1 MNKINYFLFLFFSVF
16 LFQVNAQTEKSNIE
30 KVEQYILQQ
39 QKDSAKV
46 YFSKIKDNSDYTS
59 ILNDV
64 INGNISKISSY
75 RVFIDSV
82 SNSQFHQY
90 NLVSNFIDNSI
101 KQPASNVFNEDYFY
115 IKLNQISVLRDDAKT
130 IDQSSK
136 INEELE
142 KYVQSLNQNKQEV
155 IIANA
160 YLDFHDIV
168 LFLIQNK
175 NEEAKTLLDNNLSVA
190 KKFNDK
196 PLQIASLYYSCNYY
210 MNVQNLQEYINTCE
224 SILKLEEK
232 LPQHSQY
239 YRGTLMNTID
249 AYVYKG
255 GYENEVDAL
264 LLKLYSN
271 PKTREDSYPF
281 YAKYLKYLSLES
293 ERVNKI
299 FNQFE
304 VNNILEF
311 GEKIKVLAKPK
322 LNANDYYYIY
332 YDMGEAL
339 EQHGYLKEALE
350 YQRDAVALNKQI
362 YSGDLSKA
370 LANFQTQQAV
380 KEKEL
385 ELEFAEKKLQLYIV
399 IASLIGLALFFT
411 ALFLIKNK
419 KQTKQLDKQNKQI
432 NEALNENK
440 LLVKEIHHRVKNN
453 FQMVSSLLDLQT
465 RDIEDA
471 KAKELAKEG
480 QNRIKSM
487 ALIHQ
492 KLYQKEDGLID
503 FSDYLKIL
511 VNQIQSL
518 FKDNKDVEVNIKTEA
533 LNLDVDTAL
542 PLGLI
547 VNELLTNTF
556 KYGLIEDKKNI
567 INIEVDKEENGI
579 YKMVFSD
586 NGRGLSK
593 GVDIKKSK
601 SLGLKLISRLTRQLQ
616 GTLSYK
622 YENGAVFTLTFKD
635 LFMRKQ
641 IR

>member
-1 MNKINYFLFLFFSVF
+1 MNKIKCFLFLFFSVF
-16 LFQVNAQTEKSNIE
+16 LFQVKAQTEKSNIE

-46 YFSKIKDNSDYTS
+46 FLSKIKDNSGYTT
-59 ILNDV
+59 ILEGIVNNSDL
-64 INGNISKISSY
+64 SISSY
-75 RVFIDSV
+75 KVFIDSV
-82 SNSQFHQY
+82 TNSQSHQY
-90 NLVSNFIDNSI
+90 GLISKFIDNSI

-142 KYVQSLNQNKQEV
+142 KYVQNLNQNKQEV

-175 NEEAKTLLDNNLSVA
+175 NEEAKALLDNNLSVA

-362 YSGDLSKA
+362 YSEDLSKA

-518 FKDNKDVEVNIKTEA
+518 FKDDKDVEVNIKTEA

>member
-1 MNKINYFLFLFFSVF
+1 V
-16 LFQVNAQTEKSNIE
+16 
-30 KVEQYILQQ
+30 
-39 QKDSAKV
+39 
-46 YFSKIKDNSDYTS
+46 
-59 ILNDV
+59 
-64 INGNISKISSY
+64 
-75 RVFIDSV
+75 
-82 SNSQFHQY
+82 
-90 NLVSNFIDNSI
+90 
-101 KQPASNVFNEDYFY
+101 
-115 IKLNQISVLRDDAKT
+115 
-130 IDQSSK
+130 
-136 INEELE
+136 
-142 KYVQSLNQNKQEV
+142 
-155 IIANA
+155 
-160 YLDFHDIV
+160 
-168 LFLIQNK
+168 
-175 NEEAKTLLDNNLSVA
+175 
-190 KKFNDK
+190 
-196 PLQIASLYYSCNYY
+196 
-210 MNVQNLQEYINTCE
+210 
-224 SILKLEEK
+224 
-232 LPQHSQY
+232 
-239 YRGTLMNTID
+239 
-249 AYVYKG
+249 
-255 GYENEVDAL
+255 
-264 LLKLYSN
+264 
-271 PKTREDSYPF
+271 
-281 YAKYLKYLSLES
+281 
-293 ERVNKI
+293 
-299 FNQFE
+299 
-304 VNNILEF
+304 
-311 GEKIKVLAKPK
+311 
-322 LNANDYYYIY
+322 
-332 YDMGEAL
+332 
-339 EQHGYLKEALE
+339 
-350 YQRDAVALNKQI
+350 LNKQI
-362 YSGDLSKA
+362 YSEDLSKA

-518 FKDNKDVEVNIKTEA
+518 FKDDKDVEVNIKTEA

-601 SLGLKLISRLTRQLQ
+601 SLELVQASGISQ
-616 GTLSYK
+616 
-622 YENGAVFTLTFKD
+622 
-635 LFMRKQ
+635 
-641 IR
+641 